1 MIKPF
6 KFLQKNSE
14 TTITQLHRYHKR
26 ILSRYTYK
34 FNLYPGQPNY
44 YSGGLIF
51 DTVRGFIDE
60 EQLTSYNEVRSY
72 YKVAYEHLSHG
83 EDVITDEEHEDF
95 VRSVEYIT
103 QPIPIGNLMG
113 ELINGIQELNNQVR
127 NNS

>member
-1 MIKPF
+1 M
-6 KFLQKNSE
+6 
-14 TTITQLHRYHKR
+14 
-26 ILSRYTYK
+26 SRYTYK

-113 ELINGIQELNNQVR
+113 ELINGIQELR
-127 NNS
+127 DNSPAG

>member
-14 TTITQLHRYHKR
+14 ITTTQLHRYHKR
-26 ILSRYTYK
+26 LLDRYKYK
-34 FNLYPGQPNY
+34 FNLYPGQSNY
-44 YSGGLIF
+44 NAGGLIF
-51 DTVRGFIDE
+51 YTVMDFINE

-113 ELINGIQELNNQVR
+113 ELINGIQELRDNPRVG
-127 NNS
+127 

>member
-1 MIKPF
+1 MKSF

-14 TTITQLHRYHKR
+14 ITTTQLHRYHKR
-26 ILSRYTYK
+26 VLDRYKYK
-34 FNLYPGQPNY
+34 FNLYPGQSNY
-44 YSGGLIF
+44 NAGGLIF
-51 DTVRGFIDE
+51 YTVMDFINE

-113 ELINGIQELNNQVR
+113 ELINGIQELRDNPRVG
-127 NNS
+127 

>member
-1 MIKPF
+1 MKSF

-14 TTITQLHRYHKR
+14 ITTTQLHRYHKR
-26 ILSRYTYK
+26 LTDRYKYR
-34 FNLYPGQPNY
+34 FNLYPGQSNY
-44 YSGGLIF
+44 NAGGLIF
-51 DTVRGFIDE
+51 YTVQDFINE

-95 VRSVEYIT
+95 VRSIEYIT

>member
-1 MIKPF
+1 MKSF

-14 TTITQLHRYHKR
+14 ITTTRLHRYHKR
-26 ILSRYTYK
+26 VLDRYKYK
-34 FNLYPGQPNY
+34 FNLYPGQSNY
-44 YSGGLIF
+44 NAGGLIF
-51 DTVRGFIDE
+51 YTVMDFINE

-113 ELINGIQELNNQVR
+113 ELINGIQELRDNPRVG
-127 NNS
+127 

>member
-1 MIKPF
+1 MKSF
-6 KFLQKNSE
+6 KFLQKNGE
-14 TTITQLHRYHKR
+14 ITTTQLHRYHKR
-26 ILSRYTYK
+26 VLDRYKYK
-34 FNLYPGQPNY
+34 FNLYPGQSNY
-44 YSGGLIF
+44 NAGGLIF
-51 DTVRGFIDE
+51 YTVMDFINE

-83 EDVITDEEHEDF
+83 EDVITDEDHEDL